1 MDFYVLDMSKPRW
14 EIRVYNM
21 RLMIRKHQIEQI
33 EKGEVVL
40 YNEHYYLAKDK
51 MKLLEVSNNI
61 LNTKIEKLTKE
72 LDYYTSM
79 KVKLTRK

>member
-61 LNTKIEKLTKE
+61 LKSKIDKLTKE
-72 LDYYTSM
+72 LDYYNSM

>member
-1 MDFYVLDMSKPRW
+1 MDFYVLDMTKPRW

-21 RLMIRKHQIEQI
+21 NLMIRKHQIEQI
-33 EKGEVVL
+33 KKGEVVL

-51 MKLLEVSNNI
+51 MKLLEVSENI
-61 LNTKIEKLTKE
+61 LKSKIDKLTKE
-72 LDYYTSM
+72 LDYYNSM

>member
-1 MDFYVLDMSKPRW
+1 MDFYVLDMTKPRW

-21 RLMIRKHQIEQI
+21 NLMIRKHQMEQI
-33 EKGEVVL
+33 KKGEVVL

-51 MKLLEVSNNI
+51 MKLLEVSENI
-61 LNTKIEKLTKE
+61 LKSKIDKLTKE
-72 LDYYTSM
+72 LDYYNSM

>member
-1 MDFYVLDMSKPRW
+1 MDFYVLDMTKPRW

-21 RLMIRKHQIEQI
+21 NLMIRKHQIEQI
-33 EKGEVVL
+33 KKGEVVL

-51 MKLLEVSNNI
+51 MQLLKVSENI
-61 LNTKIEKLTKE
+61 LNAKIEKLTKE
-72 LDYYTSM
+72 LNHYTSM